1 MPKYVIERETP
12 GLGEA
17 TVEELR
23 EASANSN
30 QMIAELGPEISWL
43 ESFVTDDKM
52 YCVFV
57 ALERGHHPRA
67 RPVRGHPRRS
77 DLPGRS
83 CGRSVL
89 GGVDPVRRVAS
100 RRRRAPCS
108 RNP

>member
-30 QMIAELGPEISWL
+30 QVIAELGPEISWL

-52 YCVFV
+52 YCVYV
-57 ALERGHHPRA
+57 APSEDIILEHA
-67 RPVRGHPRRS
+67 RCAGIPADRISQVAH
-77 DLPGRS
+77 
-83 CGRSVL
+83 VA
-89 GGVDPVRRVAS
+89 DPS
-100 RRRRAPCS
+100 WGE
-108 RNP
+108 

>member
-43 ESFVTDDKM
+43 ESYVTDDKM

-57 ALERGHHPRA
+57 ASGEDIILEHA
-67 RPVRGHPRRS
+67 RCAGIPADRISKVAH
-77 DLPGRS
+77 
-83 CGRSVL
+83 VA
-89 GGVDPVRRVAS
+89 DPTWGE
-100 RRRRAPCS
+100 
-108 RNP
+108 